1 MENGNKRYEIT
12 SRVRVPDMDEIR
24 RAASDFSEAPSD
36 ESNKDFIARNAK
48 NFLPLVKKE
57 KLAPQLDSIKKE
69 MVQLA
74 NVVAIEEQEK
84 NERSETS
91 DDSAETTIVDAEQ
104 DSAAEVKPAAETT
117 LSAEAE
123 QETVQQEKT
132 EEVTGNRTPKIKIGF
147 RKKDKSSED
156 AGSTQ
161 ES

>member
-24 RAASDFSEAPSD
+24 RAASDFSESPSD

-84 NERSETS
+84 IERPATSEN
-91 DDSAETTIVDAEQ
+91 SAETSTVDAE
-104 DSAAEVKPAAETT
+104 AEPAPEIEPAAKD
-117 LSAEAE
+117 EA
-123 QETVQQEKT
+123 
-132 EEVTGNRTPKIKIGF
+132 
-147 RKKDKSSED
+147 SS
-156 AGSTQ
+156 Q

>member
-12 SRVRVPDMDEIR
+12 SRVRVPNMDEIR
-24 RAASDFSEAPSD
+24 RAASDFSEHSSD

-84 NERSETS
+84 IERPSTLE
-91 DDSAETTIVDAEQ
+91 DSAETGTGD
-104 DSAAEVKPAAETT
+104 
-117 LSAEAE
+117 AEAE
-123 QETVQQEKT
+123 PAPEAEPEPYAQEKAD
-132 EEVTGNRTPKIKIGF
+132 EVTGNRTQKIKIGF
-147 RKKDKSSED
+147 RKKAKSAKDEAS
-156 AGSTQ
+156 SQ